1 MKYLQAYPDNVK
13 NQVKDLLCGNGL
25 GALLLKKYA
34 QPHGVRTDRAL
45 YDYVMGLKNEHLRS
59 SAPLSRV
66 AFDAK
71 LHVVA
76 HALGT
81 HTTVSRVQGSQL
93 KSKREIRIATLFKE
107 VPEPFLK
114 MITVH
119 ELAHIKERAHD
130 KAFYKLCEHMQPDYH
145 QLEFDVRLYL
155 THLEASG
162 AGLWSP
168 KISAALDTQGTNAKA
183 CI

>member
-1 MKYLQAYPDNVK
+1 MKYLQTYPEGVK
-13 NQVKDLLCGNGL
+13 NQVKNLLEGNGL
-25 GALLLKKYA
+25 GPLLLKKYPQA
-34 QPHGVRTDRAL
+34 HGVRTDRAL
-45 YDYVMGLKNEHLRS
+45 YGYVIGLKNEHLRS

-114 MITVH
+114 MIAVH

-162 AGLWSP
+162 QGLW
-168 KISAALDTQGTNAKA
+168 QAKVPQVEA
-183 CI
+183 IAGGSVIASM